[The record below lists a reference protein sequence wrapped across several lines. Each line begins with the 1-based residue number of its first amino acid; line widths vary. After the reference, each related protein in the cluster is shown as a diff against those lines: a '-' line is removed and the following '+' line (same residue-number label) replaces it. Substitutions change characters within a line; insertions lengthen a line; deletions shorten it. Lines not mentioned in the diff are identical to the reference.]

1 MRGEPLTIM
10 PTQTEQLGNGLE
22 HDYRAYLLR
31 MWQAGSQ
38 ERPVWRAS
46 LEDAT
51 SGERQVFS
59 EITDLLAYLESLT
72 GAQTVEPGQPPD
84 PPQGHTAPATGD

>member
-10 PTQTEQLGNGLE
+10 PTRTEQTGNGLE

-59 EITDLLAYLESLT
+59 EIADLVAFLQSLT
-72 GAQTVEPGQPPD
+72 GGQSGQPGPPSD
-84 PPQGHTAPATGD
+84 PPEAHSAPAPG

>member
-1 MRGEPLTIM
+1 MIM
-10 PTQTEQLGNGLE
+10 PSHAEQPGQGLKP
-22 HDYRAYLLR
+22 DYRAYLLR
-31 MWQAGSQ
+31 MWQAGGQ

-59 EITDLLAYLESLT
+59 EIADLVAFLESLT
-72 GAQTVEPGQPPD
+72 GAQREQPGPPPKPTED
-84 PPQGHTAPATGD
+84 PTTPVPSD